1 MKIYN
6 LKNFAHGLF
15 MLALGLLNLLFNLQT
30 GLTGKIIF

>member
-15 MLALGLLNLLFNLQT
+15 MLALGLLNLQAIAAQFIPHNLP
-30 GLTGKIIF
+30 